1 MTEKIFGLEADPT
14 MADLILEAKRD
25 VKYSINCVQ
34 LGTVESYLSTTNM
47 ARVSINFKRKLAD
60 GSLADYPVLADCPVF
75 IPSGGNSSLTFP
87 ITKGD
92 QCIIL
97 FNDRNID
104 NWYLKGEVK
113 EPATSRCHDIADGIV
128 LVGVRNLIT
137 AAASNTPPSN
147 SVCIDGGL
155 KKVSVK
161 NTVTDLKT
169 LIDSLITILDG
180 FVTVGS
186 ATTQTTNPATKAL
199 LITLKAQ
206 FATLLDEGIS

>member
-1 MTEKIFGLEADPT
+1 MTDKIFGLETDPT
-14 MADLILEAKRD
+14 LTDLILEAKRD

-34 LGTVESYLSTTNM
+34 LGTIESYSRTTNM
-47 ARVSINFKRKLAD
+47 ASVSVNFKRKLAD
-60 GSLADYPVLADCPVF
+60 GTLANYPVLAECPVF
-75 IPSGGNSSLTFP
+75 IPSGGSSCLTFP
-87 ITKGD
+87 IAKGD

-137 AAASNTPPSN
+137 AATAAVIPAN
-147 SVCIDGGL
+147 SACLNGGT
-155 KKVSVK
+155 KKVAVK
-161 NTVTDLKT
+161 NAVTDLKT

-180 FVTVGS
+180 FITVGS
-186 ATTQTTNPATKAL
+186 ATTQTTSPATQAL
-199 LITLKAQ
+199 LATLKAQ
-206 FATLLDEGIS
+206 FATLLDEGLT